1 MNTGLSINMKNY
13 YSTTELAKSLGIS
26 RQAILKKIKSGQIKA
41 EKVGRNYIVYE
52 KDFGNIIRDDLTD
65 KIKKEIE
72 KGVAKVIKE
81 YGDTLKMLGNE

>member
-1 MNTGLSINMKNY
+1 MKNY
-13 YSTTELAKSLGIS
+13 YSTIELAKLLGIS
-26 RQAILKKIKSGQIKA
+26 RQAVLKKIKNGQIKA
-41 EKVGRNYIVYE
+41 GKAGRNYIIYG
-52 KDFGNIIRDDLTD
+52 KDFGNIVRDDLTD